1 VDLLNFINSIFVI
14 PDNFFNKILTYT
26 IQLLA
31 VVEPFG
37 IIPILINLTKKMEKE
52 TSKALSK
59 SAALTSALLLMI
71 FGIAGTQI
79 LSVFGITVNSF
90 MVAGGALL
98 FIVSLEIMRHGALR
112 NIQNDLQGTGVIPI
126 AFPLIA
132 GPGAITSVIISQ
144 QKDGLIVTL
153 LSIIIVIGITYL
165 ILRSINSIYRILGN
179 RGSEVISRIFA
190 VILAAIAI
198 QYIVD
203 GLRNIIIK

>member
-1 VDLLNFINSIFVI
+1 MEMMPFYIDMPNNFFVVNVIVVVVVAIVDIFNHFINSVL
-14 PDNFFNKILTYT
+14 PNDFFNKILTST
-26 IQLLA
+26 IQLLV

-79 LSVFGITVNSF
+79 LAVFGITVNSF

-98 FIVSLEIMRHGALR
+98 FIVSLEIMRHGELR
-112 NIQNDLQGTGVIPI
+112 NIENDIQGPGVIPI

-132 GPGAITSVIISQ
+132 EPGAITSVIISQ
-144 QKDGLIVTL
+144 QKDGLVVTII
-153 LSIIIVIGITYL
+153 SI
-165 ILRSINSIYRILGN
+165 
-179 RGSEVISRIFA
+179 
-190 VILAAIAI
+190 
-198 QYIVD
+198 
-203 GLRNIIIK
+203 